1 MSLGDQIHE
10 LRKKHNFSQEQLAEK
25 VGVARQTISKWELGE
40 TAPDIKQAQIL
51 SQIFNVSLDEML
63 GNGTKE
69 SVIIAHDCKKKN
81 SIPWRKII
89 AISSVML
96 LICLVAVGVF
106 GIVRRSQILHPE
118 GVERNVAIIRKNSI
132 RIEQHSAKTI
142 VFNESNKPMI
152 VCELPEGF
160 VADAERSG
168 FYTDENDNFIKFNSD
183 YADNVVNPLLGTD
196 YCSYYEN
203 EGYHSYMDMACAAMY
218 YDLPKLGIF
227 SSTEKLHLAGGAQLI
242 REQFCAGQDA
252 DYYPID
258 GGLTEGGDA
267 MRIYGFALHFEN
279 TTWMIT
285 LKDYKDNYY
294 FITVKDPTGVGK
306 SIDTISEFI
315 SYIYAGNAVQY
326 SNILDS
332 VAEQAA
338 RNAFMEYMI
347 NHISDSGIH
356 GYFVFKADDS
366 RFVPIND
373 GNIEGV
379 YYSIEAALSAMLDNL
394 DPSRLSASDVNDLW
408 IYE

>member
-1 MSLGDQIHE
+1 MSLGNQIHE
-10 LRKKHNFSQEQLAEK
+10 LRKKQNLSQEQLAEK

-40 TAPDIKQAQIL
+40 TAPDIKQAQML
-51 SQIFNVSLDEML
+51 SQIFNVSLNELL
-63 GNGTKE
+63 GNEAKKSVSITHNCKE
-69 SVIIAHDCKKKN
+69 KN
-81 SIPWRKII
+81 RVTWRKII
-89 AISSVML
+89 TASAAVLMCFVI
-96 LICLVAVGVF
+96 VGVF
-106 GIVRRSQILHPE
+106 GVVQRSQILHPE
-118 GVERNVAIIRKNSI
+118 GIEGTVAINRKNSVH
-132 RIEQHSAKTI
+132 IEQRSAKTI
-142 VFNESNKPMI
+142 AFNEKNKPMI
-152 VCELPEGF
+152 VCEVPEGF

-242 REQFCAGQDA
+242 REQLCAGQDA
-252 DYYPID
+252 DYYAIN
-258 GGLTEGGDA
+258 GGLTGSGDA

-279 TTWMIT
+279 STWLIT
-285 LKDYKDNYY
+285 LKDYEDNYY

-332 VAEQAA
+332 AA
-338 RNAFMEYMI
+338 LQTAKNAFTEYMV
-347 NHISDSGIH
+347 NHINDSGIH
-356 GYFVFKADDS
+356 GYFVFKADNS
-366 RFVPIND
+366 RFVIIHD
-373 GNIEGV
+373 GATVGV
-379 YYSIEAALSAMLDNL
+379 YYSIESALGAMLDNPDL
-394 DPSRLSASDVNDLW
+394 SKLSATDVNNLW

>member
-1 MSLGDQIHE
+1 MSLGNQIHE
-10 LRKKHNFSQEQLAEK
+10 LRKKQNLSQEQLAEK

-40 TAPDIKQAQIL
+40 TAPDIKQAQML
-51 SQIFNVSLDEML
+51 SQIFNVSLNELL
-63 GNGTKE
+63 GNEAKKSVSITHNCKE
-69 SVIIAHDCKKKN
+69 KN
-81 SIPWRKII
+81 RVTWRKII
-89 AISSVML
+89 TASAAVLMCFVI
-96 LICLVAVGVF
+96 VGVF
-106 GIVRRSQILHPE
+106 GVVQRSQILHPE
-118 GVERNVAIIRKNSI
+118 GIEGTVAINRKNSVH
-132 RIEQHSAKTI
+132 IEQRSAKTI
-142 VFNESNKPMI
+142 AFNEKNKPMI
-152 VCELPEGF
+152 VCEVPEGF

-242 REQFCAGQDA
+242 REQLCAGQDA
-252 DYYPID
+252 DYFAIN
-258 GGLTEGGDA
+258 GGLTGSGDA

-279 TTWMIT
+279 STWLIT

-332 VAEQAA
+332 AALQTA
-338 RNAFMEYMI
+338 RNAFTEYMV
-347 NHISDSGIH
+347 NHINDSGIH
-356 GYFVFKADDS
+356 GYFVFKADNS
-366 RFVPIND
+366 RFVIIHD
-373 GNIEGV
+373 GATVGV
-379 YYSIEAALSAMLDNL
+379 YYSIESALGAMLDNPDL
-394 DPSRLSASDVNDLW
+394 SKLSATDVNNLW